1 MKAIVVGLGNQG
13 LKRKKS
19 LLKKNF
25 FVCSVDTKNKS
36 AEEKNVN
43 RLKKYNYD
51 TVFLCVP
58 DHLKKKFI
66 FYFLKKK
73 KNIFVEKPLNLS
85 EQDLFKIRKISNK
98 YKVTFY
104 VGYNHRFEPH
114 FIKTKKCIEKKLL
127 GKIYYLKIYYGNGT
141 SKLVNKSWRKKNL
154 DITNDLG
161 SHLID
166 QLVFFFGIK
175 KYKIIKSIKSL
186 LENKIPDQSNII
198 LKYNNILINFEMT
211 YCSWENTLV
220 FYLIGRK
227 ASIKIDN
234 LCKWGPSTFKFQKR
248 LMPSGK
254 PKTISNK
261 LIVSDPTW
269 DLELKYF
276 NSLIKKKVKNNLK
289 NDLFIKKILNEL

>member
-85 EQDLFKIRKISNK
+85 EQDLFKIQKISNK

-114 FIKTKKCIEKKLL
+114 FIKTKKCIEKKLCSSSIA
-127 GKIYYLKIYYGNGT
+127 GISMACSISHVCTIY
-141 SKLVNKSWRKKNL
+141 V
-154 DITNDLG
+154 
-161 SHLID
+161 
-166 QLVFFFGIK
+166 
-175 KYKIIKSIKSL
+175 
-186 LENKIPDQSNII
+186 
-198 LKYNNILINFEMT
+198 T
-211 YCSWENTLV
+211 YC
-220 FYLIGRK
+220 K
-227 ASIKIDN
+227 
-234 LCKWGPSTFKFQKR
+234 
-248 LMPSGK
+248 SG
-254 PKTISNK
+254 
-261 LIVSDPTW
+261 
-269 DLELKYF
+269 
-276 NSLIKKKVKNNLK
+276 
-289 NDLFIKKILNEL
+289 

>member
-1 MKAIVVGLGNQG
+1 LKAVVIGLGTQG
-13 LKRKKS
+13 IKRRKS
-19 LLKKNF
+19 LIKKKF
-25 FVCSVDTKNKS
+25 FVCSVDPKNKN
-36 AEEKNVN
+36 ANEKSINSI
-43 RLKKYNYD
+43 KKYNYD
-51 TVFLCVP
+51 TVFLCIP
-58 DHLKKKFI
+58 DQLKKKYI

-85 EQDLFKIRKISNK
+85 KEDLLNIEKLSNK
-98 YKVTFY
+98 FKVTFY

-114 FIKTKKCIEKKLL
+114 LIKTKKYIQKKLL

-154 DITNDLG
+154 DINKDLG

-166 QLVFFFGIK
+166 QLTFLFGIK
-175 KYKIIKSIKSL
+175 SYKIIKSIKCS
-186 LENKIPDQSNII
+186 LENKIADQSNVI

-211 YCSWENTLV
+211 YCSWENTLI

-248 LMPSGK
+248 IMPSGK
-254 PKTISNK
+254 PKTVSNK
-261 LIVSDPTW
+261 LNLTDPTW
-269 DLELKYF
+269 DLELDHF
-276 NSLIKKKVKNNLK
+276 NYLINKKVRNNLK
-289 NDLFIKKILNEL
+289 NDLFINRLLNRL

>member
-1 MKAIVVGLGNQG
+1 MKAVVIGLGTQG
-13 LKRKKS
+13 IKRRKS
-19 LLKKNF
+19 LIKKKF
-25 FVCSVDTKNKS
+25 FVCSVDPKNKN
-36 AEEKNVN
+36 ANEKSINSI
-43 RLKKYNYD
+43 KKYNYD
-51 TVFLCVP
+51 TVFLCIP
-58 DHLKKKFI
+58 DQLKKKYI

-85 EQDLFKIRKISNK
+85 KEDLLNIEKLSNK
-98 YKVTFY
+98 FKVTFY

-114 FIKTKKCIEKKLL
+114 LIKTKKYIQKKLL

-154 DITNDLG
+154 DINKDLG

-166 QLVFFFGIK
+166 QLTFLFGIK
-175 KYKIIKSIKSL
+175 SYKIIKSIKCS
-186 LENKIPDQSNII
+186 LENKIADQSNVI

-211 YCSWENTLV
+211 YCSWENTLI

-248 LMPSGK
+248 IMPSGK
-254 PKTISNK
+254 PKTVSNK
-261 LIVSDPTW
+261 LNLTDPTW
-269 DLELKYF
+269 DLELDHF
-276 NSLIKKKVKNNLK
+276 NYLINKKVRNNLK
-289 NDLFIKKILNEL
+289 NDLFINRLLNRL